1 MSGLRGI
8 GQWADRWMRVGRHRR
23 PDPPVKVTVVLQD
36 GHEAVLAADSAIARS
51 MGQVAALL
59 AHW

>member
-1 MSGLRGI
+1 MSRPRGFS
-8 GQWADRWMRVGRHRR
+8 QLAARWGVGRHRR
-23 PDPPVKVTVVLQD
+23 PDPPVRVTVVLRD
-36 GHEAVLAADSAIARS
+36 GRENVLPTDSAISRA

>member
-1 MSGLRGI
+1 MPGLRELAHLAGS
-8 GQWADRWMRVGRHRR
+8 WLAAGRHRR
-23 PDPPVKVTVVLQD
+23 PDPPVRVTVVLRD
-36 GHEAVLAADSAIARS
+36 GHEEVLPAESAIARS

>member
-1 MSGLRGI
+1 MLALDDLPGSSP
-8 GQWADRWMRVGRHRR
+8 AGRHRR
-23 PDPPVKVTVVLQD
+23 PDPPAQVTIVLRD
-36 GHEAVLAADSAIARS
+36 GREIHVPPDCALARS

>member
-1 MSGLRGI
+1 MQALRGLVHRTGLI
-8 GQWADRWMRVGRHRR
+8 GRHRR
-23 PDPPVKVTVVLQD
+23 PDPARRVTVVLRG
-36 GHEAVLAADSAIARS
+36 GHEEVLPPDSALARA

>member
-1 MSGLRGI
+1 MPRLRGLAHLA
-8 GQWADRWMRVGRHRR
+8 GSWLPAGRHRR
-23 PDPPVKVTVVLQD
+23 PDPPVRVTVVLRD
-36 GHEAVLAADSAIARS
+36 GHEEVLPAGSAIARS

>member
-1 MSGLRGI
+1 VSRLRGLVH
-8 GQWADRWMRVGRHRR
+8 WADHWGRAGRHRR
-23 PDPPVKVTVVLQD
+23 PDPPLRVTVVVQD
-36 GHEAVLAADSAIARS
+36 GHEEVLPQDSAIARS

>member
-1 MSGLRGI
+1 MSGLRGL
-8 GQWADRWMRVGRHRR
+8 GHWADRWARVGRHRR
-23 PDPPVKVTVVLQD
+23 PDPQVRVTVVLSD
-36 GHEAVLAADSAIARS
+36 GNETVLPADSAIARS

>member
-1 MSGLRGI
+1 VTLVMRD
-8 GQWADRWMRVGRHRR
+8 GQQFDV
-23 PDPPVKVTVVLQD
+23 PP
-36 GHEAVLAADSAIARS
+36 ESALARS